1 MKRAAVLA
9 VTSEIPWP
17 LDTGGHIR
25 SFNIL
30 KALARRFD
38 VALVAPVNA
47 ADKAAEGIFR
57 SQGVELVG
65 VAVGR
70 RHPLGELQ
78 RVLAAIAWGEPY
90 VLFRRHNRPQLRRA
104 LKGQLRNRKFDAI
117 YLDHLDPLVFR
128 ALFPPDVPV
137 IADLHNVYSRLVERV
152 SEEHSGLKRWY
163 LHRESRLLAE
173 MERQIAVRASALMAV
188 SQEEALYF
196 KELGGR
202 QASIVPNGVDC
213 SLYRD
218 IPAGRGTNPPVMLF
232 VGALSWQPNAAAA
245 EFLARQVLPG
255 VREKYPHTVLKLVGR
270 NPGRDVLELARLDG
284 VEVHA
289 NVPDIRVY
297 LAEANLL
304 AVALDSGGGTRLKI
318 LEAFAA
324 GLPVLST
331 SVGCEGI
338 DCTHGKELW
347 IAEREGFAVA
357 AIKLIEDPQFAQQLA
372 LQARQLVETRY
383 DWQIIG
389 EYACNAV
396 MGAL

>member
-1 MKRAAVLA
+1 MKKASLLA

-30 KALARRFD
+30 KALAGRFH
-38 VALVAPVNA
+38 VTLVAPVDSA
-47 ADKAAEGIFR
+47 GKAEEGVFR
-57 SQGVELVG
+57 GMGIDFVG
-65 VAVGR
+65 VAVGS
-70 RHPLGELQ
+70 RHPLGELK
-78 RVLAAIAWGEPY
+78 RVLAAMSRGEPY
-90 VLFRRHNRPQLRRA
+90 VLFRRHNRPQVRRA
-104 LKGQLRNRKFDAI
+104 LEGQLRNRKFDAI

-128 ALFPPDVPV
+128 DLFPPDVPV
-137 IADLHNVYSRLVERV
+137 VADLHNVYSRLVERV

-163 LHRESRLLAE
+163 LRRESRLLAE
-173 MERQIAVRASALMAV
+173 MERRVALRTSALMAV
-188 SQEEALYF
+188 SAEEALYF
-196 KELGGR
+196 KGLGGCGT
-202 QASIVPNGVDC
+202 SIVPNGVDC

-218 IPAGRGTNPPVMLF
+218 IPTGRGMNPPVILF

-245 EFLARQVLPG
+245 DFLARQVLPG
-255 VREKYPHTVLKLVGR
+255 VREKYPHAVLKLVGR
-270 NPGRDVLELARLDG
+270 NPGQDVLELARLDG

-297 LAEANLL
+297 LAQASLL

-331 SVGCEGI
+331 AVGCEGI
-338 DCTHGKELW
+338 ECTHGKELW
-347 IAEREGFAVA
+347 IAERGDFAGA
-357 AIKLIEDPQFAQQLA
+357 AIKLIEAPQFAQQLA
-372 LQARQLVETRY
+372 LQARELVEGRY

-396 MGAL
+396 EGAL